1 MRAIKKFP
9 GNYDSAKRITTLSS
23 NVRHCFP
30 PVELFCHVRVFHT
43 RRLGLAT
50 GKQKRKK
57 KKHFI
62 LKRDEVWSILWLKY
76 FFSEYRKQGR

>member
-57 KKHFI
+57 KNT
-62 LKRDEVWSILWLKY
+62 S
-76 FFSEYRKQGR
+76 FSNGMKSGPFYG